1 LVSIASRVEVELEGG
16 PPGAPVRMRH
26 EVESFQ
32 SSLVLI
38 CRAGAVA
45 HCAGQRDG
53 DVTLPLFICEQDM
66 SSHEQASAD
75 VEW

>member
-1 LVSIASRVEVELEGG
+1 
-16 PPGAPVRMRH
+16 MRH